1 MKCKITLMSF
11 ITGDDRMGGMDV
23 LTFRKSDGTEIN
35 ILRTLRARIK
45 YPRIENF
52 INNFLV
58 MLINQKEP

>member
-1 MKCKITLMSF
+1 
-11 ITGDDRMGGMDV
+11 MGGMDV

-45 YPRIENF
+45 YPRIESF